1 MTFGR
6 EADEQASRVML
17 QRFVTAGGNFVDT
30 ADVYSAGAS
39 EEITG
44 RAVKDIRHEIVLATK
59 VGIRMG
65 EGPNEVG
72 LSRKHIAKGV
82 EDSLRRLGTDY
93 IDVYQCHAWDPE
105 TPIVETLEA
114 LTDLVHQG
122 KVRYVGCSNFTG
134 WQIAASGG
142 LSQARG
148 LQSFVSLQSQYS
160 LVERS
165 IEYEVVP
172 ACLRHGLGILS
183 WGPLG
188 GGFLSGKYRRGE
200 QPPKGSRIASAEE
213 SWEEAWQ
220 RRATDKNWQ
229 ILQTVGDIAE
239 ETGKTYAQIAL
250 NWLLR
255 RRGVVAVTIGARTLP
270 QLDDNLG
277 AVGWELTADQVRR
290 LDQVSDPPS
299 FYAFR

>member
-93 IDVYQCHAWDPE
+93 IDVYQCHAWDPK

-122 KVRYVGCSNFTG
+122 KVRYIGCSNFTG

-165 IEYEVVP
+165 IE
-172 ACLRHGLGILS
+172 
-183 WGPLG
+183 
-188 GGFLSGKYRRGE
+188 
-200 QPPKGSRIASAEE
+200 
-213 SWEEAWQ
+213 
-220 RRATDKNWQ
+220 
-229 ILQTVGDIAE
+229 
-239 ETGKTYAQIAL
+239 
-250 NWLLR
+250 
-255 RRGVVAVTIGARTLP
+255 
-270 QLDDNLG
+270 
-277 AVGWELTADQVRR
+277 
-290 LDQVSDPPS
+290 
-299 FYAFR
+299 